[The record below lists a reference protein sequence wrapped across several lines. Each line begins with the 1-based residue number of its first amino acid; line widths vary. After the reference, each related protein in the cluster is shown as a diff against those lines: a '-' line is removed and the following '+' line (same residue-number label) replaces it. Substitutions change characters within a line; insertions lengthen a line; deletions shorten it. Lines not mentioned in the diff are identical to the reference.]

1 MSTSLAIT
9 NEQTYWSAQQLAALK
24 SLGLAQADSGDLAF
38 FFHQA
43 QRTGLDPFARQIYM
57 INRGGRWG
65 IQTSIDG
72 FRIIAQRSGQY
83 AGQTAPY
90 WCGEDGVWKDVWL
103 SNTPPTAAKIGV
115 YRANFTEP
123 TWAVARWESYS
134 ISTNPIWKKM
144 PDVMLAKCA
153 ESLALRK
160 AFPNDLSGIYTD
172 EEMSQVDLVNE
183 EKIKPK
189 KIDLAIVAAGKPA
202 DVSVGTTTKEV
213 ESPRWLQLLV
223 NIDKAESKEQMKKIW
238 IDNKEILDTAIP
250 KPLLQDTRYHG
261 SREPVL
267 LKEYLLVKIQE
278 LNEG

>member
-9 NEQTYWSAQQLAALK
+9 NEQTYWSSQQLAALR

-103 SNTPPTAAKIGV
+103 SNTAPTAAKIGV
-115 YRANFTEP
+115 YRANFTEA
-123 TWAVARWESYS
+123 TWAVARWESYAVLN
-134 ISTNPIWKKM
+134 NPIWKKM

-172 EEMSQVDLVNE
+172 EEMSQVDVVVQ
-183 EKIKPK
+183 EKIQPK
-189 KIDLAIVAAGKPA
+189 KVDLAIVP
-202 DVSVGTTTKEV
+202 VETTTEELPQVK
-213 ESPRWLQLLV
+213 WLSLITQ
-223 NIDKAESKEQMKKIW
+223 IDGMTSKETMKKIW
-238 IDNKEILDTAIP
+238 NDNKLILDLVIP
-250 KPLLQDTRYHG
+250 KSLFQDTRYVG
-261 SREPVL
+261 KEVTLR
-267 LKEYLLVKIQE
+267 EYLLDKVTVLEEKQDK
-278 LNEG
+278 NSAV

>member
-9 NEQTYWSAQQLAALK
+9 NDQTYWSPQQLSALK

-90 WCGEDGVWKDVWL
+90 WCGDDGVWKDVWL
-103 SNTPPTAAKIGV
+103 SNTPPVAAKIGV
-115 YRANFTEP
+115 YRANFAEA
-123 TWAVARWESYS
+123 TWAIARWESYAVLN
-134 ISTNPIWKKM
+134 NPIWKKM

-172 EEMSQVDLVNE
+172 EEMSQVDVVVEDKSKL
-183 EKIKPK
+183 K
-189 KIDLAIVAAGKPA
+189 KVDLHIPA
-202 DVSVGTTTKEV
+202 KEPVDTTGVDWK
-213 ESPRWLQLLV
+213 SL
-223 NIDKAESKEQMKKIW
+223 AEA
-238 IDNKEILDTAIP
+238 IDNLSDKEAVKRMWTARKEILDAVIP
-250 KPLLQDTRYHG
+250 ESSPPTTL
-261 SREPVL
+261 REVL
-267 LKEYLLVKIQE
+267 INKVADLA
-278 LNEG
+278 

>member
-1 MSTSLAIT
+1 MSTTLAIT
-9 NEQTYWSAQQLAALK
+9 NEQTYWSPQQLSALK
-24 SLGLAQADSGDLAF
+24 SLGLAQADAGDLAF

-90 WCGEDGVWKDVWL
+90 WCGDDGVWKDVWL

-115 YRANFTEP
+115 YRSNFAEP
-123 TWAVARWESYS
+123 TWAIARWDSYAVMN
-134 ISTNPIWKKM
+134 NPIWKKM

-172 EEMSQVDLVNE
+172 EEMSQVDVIVE

-189 KIDLAIVAAGKPA
+189 KVDLQIP
-202 DVSVGTTTKEV
+202 TKEPV
-213 ESPRWLQLLV
+213 DTSGVDWNLLSKA
-223 NIDKAESKEQMKKIW
+223 IDEL
-238 IDNKEILDTAIP
+238 DNKDAVKNMWNARKEILDAVLPESNPPTT
-250 KPLLQDTRYHG
+250 L
-261 SREPVL
+261 REVL
-267 LKEYLLVKIQE
+267 IQKVAS
-278 LNEG
+278 LS

>member
-9 NEQTYWSAQQLAALK
+9 NDQTYWSAQQLSALK
-24 SLGLAQADSGDLAF
+24 SLGLAQADAGDLAF

-90 WCGEDGVWKDVWL
+90 WCGDDGVWKDVWL

-115 YRANFTEP
+115 YRTNFAEA
-123 TWAVARWESYS
+123 TWAIARWESYAVMN
-134 ISTNPIWKKM
+134 NPIWKKM

-172 EEMSQVDLVNE
+172 EEMSQVDVVVE

-189 KIDLAIVAAGKPA
+189 KVDLQIPNKEPIDTSGVDWVSLSKAI
-202 DVSVGTTTKEV
+202 DS
-213 ESPRWLQLLV
+213 L
-223 NIDKAESKEQMKKIW
+223 
-238 IDNKEILDTAIP
+238 DNKDAVKNLWNARKEILDAVLPESNPPTT
-250 KPLLQDTRYHG
+250 L
-261 SREPVL
+261 REVL
-267 LKEYLLVKIQE
+267 IQKVAS
-278 LNEG
+278 LS